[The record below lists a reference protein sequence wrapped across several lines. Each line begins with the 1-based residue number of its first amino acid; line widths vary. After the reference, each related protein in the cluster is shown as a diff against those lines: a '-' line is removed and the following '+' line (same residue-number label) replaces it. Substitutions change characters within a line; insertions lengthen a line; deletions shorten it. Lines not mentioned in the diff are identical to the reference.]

1 MFCIR
6 LHFTVISFQCA
17 GNGICKCRVCE
28 CFPNFTGSA
37 CDCSLDTSPCM
48 ASNGQIC
55 NGRGTCECGTCNCTD
70 PKFQGPTCEM
80 CQTCLGV
87 CAEHKYVPRKPSHS
101 FCVLEFV
108 IFTCAEFLKLGFW
121 YSFILR
127 WNVGTSYHIIPLDR
141 KSCWVRINNY
151 KQNIIN
157 AVFCFQVG

>member
-1 MFCIR
+1 MVSFSFIYPEVVNIYFSLSQILFCIR
-6 LHFTVISFQCA
+6 LDVIAIPFHCT

-37 CDCSLDTSPCM
+37 CDCSLDTTPCM

-87 CAEHKYVPRKPSHS
+87 CAEHKYVPRKPSPS
-101 FCVLEFV
+101 ICALKFV
-108 IFTCAEFLKLGFW
+108 IFICGDF
-121 YSFILR
+121 
-127 WNVGTSYHIIPLDR
+127 
-141 KSCWVRINNY
+141 
-151 KQNIIN
+151 QNK
-157 AVFCFQVG
+157 AFDS

>member
-1 MFCIR
+1 C
-6 LHFTVISFQCA
+6 T

-37 CDCSLDTSPCM
+37 CDCSLDTAPCM

-87 CAEHKYVPRKPSHS
+87 CAEHKDCVQCRAFKKGEKKESCSQECMYFNMTQVENRDKLPQPGQPDPLSHCKEKDVDDCW
-101 FCVLEFV
+101 FY
-108 IFTCAEFLKLGFW
+108 FT
-121 YSFILR
+121 YSVNSNGEA
-127 WNVGTSYHIIPLDR
+127 NVH
-141 KSCWVRINNY
+141 V
-151 KQNIIN
+151 
-157 AVFCFQVG
+157 VE

>member
-1 MFCIR
+1 MVSFSFIYLVVVNILSHCHRFFYIR
-6 LHFTVISFQCA
+6 LDFIAIPFHCT

-37 CDCSLDTSPCM
+37 CDCSLDTTPCM

-87 CAEHKYVPRKPSHS
+87 CAEHKYVPRKPSPS
-101 FCVLEFV
+101 FCAFWV
-108 IFTCAEFLKLGFW
+108 CDMWGFLKQSFW
-121 YSFILR
+121 YFKLQLSFLLKRNTIEITNLT
-127 WNVGTSYHIIPLDR
+127 VKT
-141 KSCWVRINNY
+141 
-151 KQNIIN
+151 
-157 AVFCFQVG
+157 